1 MRRVIPTLPLV
12 LYGPDPPAL
21 TAHAE
26 IRSDVSLT
34 TNPDAPL
41 GIPPIRYSAPLS
53 TPGAESGAE
62 LAFPHSAIPAA
73 ATPAVP
79 RVPVTD
85 PGPPELPSPW
95 HPSSA
100 SCYDPRAQDEFPG
113 NSPYWSLHLVE
124 NLAKDKGWVLS
135 FKAIQQGFTLWS
147 PHD

>member
-1 MRRVIPTLPLV
+1 MAIPTLPLV
-12 LYGPDPPAL
+12 VCDPYPTAL
-21 TAHAE
+21 IAHAE
-26 IRSDVSLT
+26 IRSDVNLT

-53 TPGAESGAE
+53 TAGAES
-62 LAFPHSAIPAA
+62 AFPYSAIPAA

-85 PGPPELPSPW
+85 SGPPELPSPW
-95 HPSSA
+95 HTSSA
-100 SCYDPRAQDEFPG
+100 FYYDPRAQDEFPG
-113 NSPYWSLHLVE
+113 NSPSRLLHLVE
-124 NLAKDKGWVLS
+124 NIAKDEGWVLS